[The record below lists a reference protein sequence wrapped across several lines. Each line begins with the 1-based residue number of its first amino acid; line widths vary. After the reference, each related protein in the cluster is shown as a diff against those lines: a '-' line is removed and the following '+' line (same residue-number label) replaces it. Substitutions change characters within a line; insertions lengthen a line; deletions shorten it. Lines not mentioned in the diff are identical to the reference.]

1 MHSAAFDLS
10 GASKGNRM
18 CPRGAPSSI
27 SRNSLSLFTL
37 LLNCGRCCRRRHHRR
52 AALFFFPQ
60 FLCSRSLVLS
70 VLSLSFPLDSTDSD
84 AESGLSSSERSNIG
98 PACSL
103 CSTRSLLLLLLRLVC
118 SSFSPTRSRYSSIP
132 FALLVSSF
140 LHRPSRHS
148 SSLLRSSSIQPA
160 LPRPTCPS
168 SLPAPF
174 FFLSFLHVP
183 TRHYLL
189 SLAFVASPRQ

>member
-37 LLNCGRCCRRRHHRR
+37 LLNCGRRRHHRR
-52 AALFFFPQ
+52 AGLFFFPQ
-60 FLCSRSLVLS
+60 FLRSRSLVLS
-70 VLSLSFPLDSTDSD
+70 VLSLSLPLDSTDSD

-103 CSTRSLLLLLLRLVC
+103 CSTRSLLLLLRPVC

-148 SSLLRSSSIQPA
+148 SRLLRSSSIQPA